1 MTQRATES
9 VVVHAPPEVV
19 YRVATDFEHYL
30 DWVSE
35 LKKIDVLERDAI
47 GRPVEVEFRAAAFG
61 RSTTYT
67 LHYDYSRA
75 PEVLSWHQT
84 RGDVTEFAQGRVSL
98 CAREG
103 GDAAHLRSRGGTFRA
118 DSRIRASAGRLAH
131 PGPGAARTQSPGR
144 SRSVSNVAIGIDVGG
159 TKALALMVARDGRV
173 IAEMNSQTPHDV
185 GLAAGEAT
193 AKVLV
198 EQVNQLCARQSLD
211 PSHVPIGVGLPG
223 MMRRDGHLAYAPNL
237 QTASG
242 ADLGAQLGDAL
253 GNSQVFCENDANCA
267 TLAEH
272 EWGAARGLSD
282 FVMVTLGTGIGGGIV
297 ADGQLVRGRSG
308 FAGEIGHMVVE
319 ARGAPCLCGGR
330 GCWERYA
337 SGGGLH
343 RLTRDAALEGRLPEL
358 VARSGGDWRAV
369 RAEDVSQAASE
380 GLDEAVALDAR
391 GRVVACPRARQPGGD
406 FGRRTLR
413 DRRGTERSE

>member
-1 MTQRATES
+1 M
-9 VVVHAPPEVV
+9 
-19 YRVATDFEHYL
+19 
-30 DWVSE
+30 
-35 LKKIDVLERDAI
+35 
-47 GRPVEVEFRAAAFG
+47 
-61 RSTTYT
+61 
-67 LHYDYSRA
+67 
-75 PEVLSWHQT
+75 
-84 RGDVTEFAQGRVSL
+84 
-98 CAREG
+98 
-103 GDAAHLRSRGGTFRA
+103 
-118 DSRIRASAGRLAH
+118 
-131 PGPGAARTQSPGR
+131 
-144 SRSVSNVAIGIDVGG
+144 SNVAIGIDVGG

-198 EQVNQLCARQSLD
+198 EQVNELCSRQSLD
-211 PSHVPIGVGLPG
+211 SSQVPIGVGLPG
-223 MMRRDGHLAYAPNL
+223 MMRRDGHLAFAPNL

-253 GNSQVFCENDANCA
+253 GNSRVFCENDANCA

-297 ADGQLVRGRSG
+297 ADGQLVRGQSG

-343 RLTRDAALEGRLPEL
+343 RLTRDAALDGRLPEL
-358 VARSGGDWRAV
+358 VERSGGDWRAV
-369 RAEDVSQAASE
+369 RAEDVSRAASE
-380 GLDEAVALDAR
+380 GLDEAVALMREVGWWLALGLANLAAILDAGHFVIGGGLSEASELVLPAAR
-391 GRVVACPRARQPGGD
+391 DYLADLVEGYEMRPTITVTTSLFGARSGAMGAALVAFEGA
-406 FGRRTLR
+406 
-413 DRRGTERSE
+413 

>member
-1 MTQRATES
+1 M
-9 VVVHAPPEVV
+9 
-19 YRVATDFEHYL
+19 
-30 DWVSE
+30 
-35 LKKIDVLERDAI
+35 
-47 GRPVEVEFRAAAFG
+47 
-61 RSTTYT
+61 
-67 LHYDYSRA
+67 
-75 PEVLSWHQT
+75 
-84 RGDVTEFAQGRVSL
+84 
-98 CAREG
+98 
-103 GDAAHLRSRGGTFRA
+103 
-118 DSRIRASAGRLAH
+118 
-131 PGPGAARTQSPGR
+131 
-144 SRSVSNVAIGIDVGG
+144 SNVAIGIDVGG

-173 IAEMNSQTPHDV
+173 IAEMNSQTPHDD

-198 EQVNQLCARQSLD
+198 EQVNELCARQSLD

-223 MMRRDGHLAYAPNL
+223 MMRRDGHLAFAPNL

-253 GNSQVFCENDANCA
+253 GNSRVFCENDANCA

-343 RLTRDAALEGRLPEL
+343 RLTREAASEGRLPEL
-358 VARSGGDWRAV
+358 VARNGGDWRAV
-369 RAEDVSQAASE
+369 RAEDVSRAASE
-380 GLDEAVALDAR
+380 GLDEAVALMREVGWWLALGLANLAAILDAGHFVIGGGLSEASELVLPAAR
-391 GRVVACPRARQPGGD
+391 DYLADLVEGYEMRPTITVTTSLFGARSGAMGATLVAFEGA
-406 FGRRTLR
+406 
-413 DRRGTERSE
+413 

>member
-1 MTQRATES
+1 M
-9 VVVHAPPEVV
+9 
-19 YRVATDFEHYL
+19 
-30 DWVSE
+30 
-35 LKKIDVLERDAI
+35 
-47 GRPVEVEFRAAAFG
+47 
-61 RSTTYT
+61 
-67 LHYDYSRA
+67 
-75 PEVLSWHQT
+75 
-84 RGDVTEFAQGRVSL
+84 
-98 CAREG
+98 
-103 GDAAHLRSRGGTFRA
+103 
-118 DSRIRASAGRLAH
+118 
-131 PGPGAARTQSPGR
+131 
-144 SRSVSNVAIGIDVGG
+144 SNVAIGIDVGG

-198 EQVNQLCARQSLD
+198 EQVHELCSRQSLD
-211 PSHVPIGVGLPG
+211 SSQVPIGVGLPG
-223 MMRRDGHLAYAPNL
+223 MMRRDGHLAFAPNL

-253 GNSQVFCENDANCA
+253 GNSRVFCENDANCA

-297 ADGQLVRGRSG
+297 ADGQLVRGQSG

-358 VARSGGDWRAV
+358 VERSGGDWRSV
-369 RAEDVSQAASE
+369 RAEDVSRAASE
-380 GLDEAVALDAR
+380 GLDEAVALMREVGWWLALGLANLAAILDAGHFVIGGGLSEASELVLPAAR
-391 GRVVACPRARQPGGD
+391 DYLSDLVEGYEMRPTITVTTSLFGARSGAMGAALVAFEGV
-406 FGRRTLR
+406 
-413 DRRGTERSE
+413 